1 MAAIIA
7 WRFLG
12 KAVKAAEKTTGIMA
26 PPMKPWAARQ
36 TIISPIEVEP
46 AQSTLNSVK
55 PAAQMAKR

>member
-1 MAAIIA
+1 MAATMA
-7 WRFLG
+7 VRLLG

-36 TIISPIEVEP
+36 TIISPMEVEP
-46 AQSTLNSVK
+46 AQSTLKTVK